1 MSIYIRAIISKSWK
15 RKGRKMNKMSGLAI
29 TLFVFGLWMSVLAS
43 PRNDVIGSWGS
54 LLFII
59 AGGVILIRSLPFK

>member
-1 MSIYIRAIISKSWK
+1 
-15 RKGRKMNKMSGLAI
+15 MNKMSGLAI

-59 AGGVILIRSLPFK
+59 AGGVILISSLPFK